1 MSLAAKLRRAPL
13 RLVTG
18 AFILNS
24 GVQKLGAEDDG
35 VHQGIHGMASGAYPQ
50 LAKVEPKQFTK
61 GLGATEVALGAAL
74 LLPIVPAGVAGLGL
88 MAFSA
93 GLLGLYWRTEGMH
106 QPGDPRPT
114 QQGTGIAKD
123 VWMFGMA
130 TSLVLDSML
139 SESKVTSDDESV
151 LPFKK

>member
-1 MSLAAKLRRAPL
+1 MSLAAKMRRAPL

-24 GVQKLGAEDDG
+24 GVQKIGLEDEGA
-35 VHQGIHGMASGAYPQ
+35 HQGLHGMASGAYPQ
-50 LAKVEPKQFTK
+50 LAKMEPKQFVK

-93 GLLGLYWRTEGMH
+93 GLLGLYWKTEGMH
-106 QPGDPRPT
+106 QPNDPRPT
-114 QQGTGIAKD
+114 QQGTAIAKD
-123 VWMFGMA
+123 SWMFGIG

-139 SESKVTSDDESV
+139 SESKVTSEDASAI
-151 LPFKK
+151 PFKK